1 LSYIVP
7 FQLIQFIEKV
17 KNGEQVD
24 IEEFSSSKPKASKT
38 SPSSTPQKQQLV
50 KVKKTKKVPVVT
62 APQILTPLPY
72 SMLQKDSKSFKHQH
86 LQLGKNQLT
95 PFLFDYLS
103 SAEMLPSFT
112 ITQAIELERLL
123 VRNPDIPT
131 PDQVRLFSN
140 I

>member
-1 LSYIVP
+1 M
-7 FQLIQFIEKV
+7 QFIEKV

-50 KVKKTKKVPVVT
+50 KVKKTKKVPAVT
-62 APQILTPLPY
+62 APQIFPPLPY

-103 SAEMLPSFT
+103 SADMLPSFT